1 MHFGSCG
8 HAFALLLLPNL
19 KLPRICYTM
28 SEKGSYSGES
38 NSNQLPSFFKN
49 SCTGAD
55 SIHEDTGQSI
65 ISVVEDEGQISHS
78 NWTKSLQHFPGF
90 SENKIE
96 EALIE
101 QSGSFSK
108 RYNAPKTC
116 KSKKLGY
123 RLWKEGF
130 VRSIFVAQCPGIN
143 AYVLGQMQSTRLD
156 EKCFI

>member
-1 MHFGSCG
+1 MNDNTDFNKIYDQ
-8 HAFALLLLPNL
+8 FLKDIMLLVEEHMPTKQCSKKESKL
-19 KLPRICYTM
+19 KG
-28 SEKGSYSGES
+28 KS
-38 NSNQLPSFFKN
+38 NRNQLPKFFNN

-55 SIHEDTGQSI
+55 SVHEDTGQSI
-65 ISVVEDEGQISHS
+65 ISVVEGEGKISHN
-78 NWTKSLQHFPGF
+78 NWTKSFQHFPGF

-101 QSGSFSK
+101 QSGCFSK

-130 VRSIFVAQCPGIN
+130 VRSSFVQPNVQGSMHR
-143 AYVLGQMQSTRLD
+143 VQ
-156 EKCFI
+156 K